1 MKTIYITLGI
11 MALVNIFLTICKLQD
26 TWVYTETLA
35 MTLTLITI
43 LYCRIS
49 KIGESIMKK
58 KTSVRKSIK
67 KNKTARNIWQFIVQT
82 YKNAL
87 EHPESYLED
96 DLFLAEARLEIILNV
111 SNKRIRRFVIRQMN
125 EMQKEFI
132 QQNY

>member
-1 MKTIYITLGI
+1 
-11 MALVNIFLTICKLQD
+11 
-26 TWVYTETLA
+26 
-35 MTLTLITI
+35 
-43 LYCRIS
+43 
-49 KIGESIMKK
+49 MKK
-58 KTSVRKSIK
+58 KTSVRKSIR
-67 KNKTARNIWQFIVQT
+67 KNKTARNIWQFIVKT